1 MVHWTGSPGE
11 EEEAP
16 QEEATEALKNVLP
29 DMSLVISQ
37 LASRKCLFPQCHR
50 GMNVAGEIPG
60 PHCK

>member
-16 QEEATEALKNVLP
+16 QEEATEALKNVPP
-29 DMSLVISQ
+29 DMSL
-37 LASRKCLFPQCHR
+37 LASRKCLFPQCHP

-60 PHCK
+60 PHWT